1 MFVVEELRFGQHQE
15 LFHARELPS
24 VNGEGVS
31 SMPLA
36 ERMVLP
42 EAYGIL
48 HNICL
53 EETAI
58 KSILFYCIVMDIIW
72 PAYHAMVAHVTQVCI

>member
-1 MFVVEELRFGQHQE
+1 VRPHDLTRLMLVVKELRLGQHHE
-15 LFHARELPS
+15 LFDARELPS
-24 VNGEGVS
+24 INGEGVS

-53 EETAI
+53 EGTAI
-58 KSILFYCIVMDIIW
+58 KKILCYCIIMDINLYI
-72 PAYHAMVAHVTQVCI
+72 MLR